1 VLDQEV
7 MPMPTKVRSAV
18 PEDAELVD
26 TLVREL
32 ADHQDEGKYV
42 TVTVERWRE
51 LLADD
56 AVTVLLAEHE
66 GEPAGYVSAV
76 RRIHLWTGREVL
88 GLDDL
93 YVREH
98 FRGAGVG
105 ELLMVEL
112 AREAALPDR
121 LTITWGMRTSNE
133 GAQRFYARLGAT
145 LNTKVLAAWPYDAYA
160 PRL

>member
-7 MPMPTKVRSAV
+7 LPMPTKVRSAV

-42 TVTVERWRE
+42 TVTLERWRE

-56 AVTVLLAEHE
+56 AVTVLLAEHD

-93 YVREH
+93 YVRER
-98 FRGAGVG
+98 FRGAGIG
-105 ELLMVEL
+105 ELLMLEL

-145 LNTKVLAAWPYDAYA
+145 LTTKVLAAWPYDAYA
-160 PRL
+160 QRL